1 MLIAA
6 AIHELSQSVE
16 TLLVLPRTF
25 LVCFF
30 LGGERDDVHSYG
42 GSITCCI
49 VFCLKVDFL
58 PKVLSPEEM

>member
-25 LVCFF
+25 LVWFF
-30 LGGERDDVHSYG
+30 FWGGRGMMFIPMVGASHA
-42 GSITCCI
+42 
-49 VFCLKVDFL
+49 
-58 PKVLSPEEM
+58 VLFSA

>member
-6 AIHELSQSVE
+6 AIHELSRSVE

-30 LGGERDDVHSYG
+30 WGGEG
-42 GSITCCI
+42 
-49 VFCLKVDFL
+49 
-58 PKVLSPEEM
+58 